1 MVRVSGYMILET
13 LHESST
19 SMVYRAL
26 RGSDGLPVVV
36 KMLADA
42 YPTPE
47 RIAWFQREYEVTRG
61 LSDVQGCIGVHRLH
75 SDRHRWIMEVE
86 DLGGTS
92 LAQLLRQ
99 RRLTAEMIVE
109 LAPTIVDI
117 LGHIH
122 RRHIIHKDVN
132 PANIVLNPGT
142 GQLKII
148 DFGLSSVLSRESP
161 ALRAPSTIEGTLAY
175 ISPEQTGRMN
185 RSLDYRTDFYSL
197 GVTLYELLTGQLPF
211 STSDVLELVHS
222 HIARRPTPP
231 HELDGR
237 VDPALSVIVMKLL
250 EKNAEDRY
258 QSAYALLQDLEEH
271 RRRRAE
277 GSVEPFE
284 LGRHDV
290 SDRFQIPQ
298 KLYGREQD
306 KEALLDTFERVA
318 AGAAEVTLI
327 GGYAGIGKSALI
339 KEIHRPITR
348 RRGYFIS
355 GKFEQLQRDVPYASL
370 IQAFRELIR
379 QLLAERAEQIADCR
393 RKLLEALGH
402 NGRVITDV
410 IPELEAILGPQPP
423 LPEIEPS
430 EAQNR
435 FYLAF
440 QRFTNVFARPE
451 HPLVLFL
458 DDLQWADGASL
469 ELCQALLT
477 GEGTGHLL
485 LVGAY
490 RDNEVN
496 GAHPLLL
503 RVAQIRAA
511 GVAVREMS
519 LQPLA
524 LEHVNELVSDAL
536 RREPEATRPLAELA
550 LRKTGGNPFFLGE
563 FLKHLHA
570 EQLICFD
577 FERGT
582 WAYSVE
588 AIEACGVTD
597 NVVVLMAGKV
607 QKLRPRSRQ
616 ALMVAACVGNVFD
629 LRTLSIASGVAPAEV
644 GADLWEAVVE
654 GLIEPLD
661 EKYKL
666 TQVDVE
672 GLLESVHVS
681 YRFAHDRVQ
690 QAAYTLLSGEERRR
704 AHWKIGKVLL
714 ERTPSE
720 ELGQRIFDI
729 ANHLEHGL
737 ESVHTAAERDELARL
752 YLQAGGKAKAS
763 AAYAPALHYL
773 LTAIQLASRPGPFES
788 GWIPSAEEAREGW
801 EHQYQLC
808 LELFNS
814 AAEAACLAGEYDV
827 MQRLTAVIQ
836 DRAASLLDKVRS
848 YKIEI
853 QSHAARDQL
862 LEGVEAGRRAL
873 AQLGVDIP
881 EAPDVGAIGHMA
893 AEAAGAWA
901 GREIED
907 LLAAPE
913 MTDPERLAAM
923 EILAR
928 LYIPAFNGA
937 PAVFMLVVFHELALS
952 IRYGVT
958 TSSAR
963 GLAAYGLIL
972 CAQGDIES
980 GYRFGTLAMR
990 LADRF
995 GGVDKASTIMM
1006 FNLFVRHWRDDIRD
1020 TLPPFLEGYQLAL
1033 AAGDLEYAALNLV
1046 GAVCQSFWAG
1056 RELPAIAE
1064 EAAGYARTLRHLK
1077 QDLPGESV
1085 ALQWQAVL
1093 NLMGESEDPR
1103 ILTGL
1108 AANEPAKL
1116 RFYLDTSNVTELAFL
1131 HLNKLMLCYLFGD
1144 HVEAVACGGV
1154 VEQNAAG
1161 ITPLM
1166 GLAVYHFYDALAWL
1180 GRYSELG
1187 DEQRARALERVDAHV
1202 GRLRAWAEHAPVNFE
1217 HKVCLV
1223 EAERAWVLGDTSAA
1237 RELYDRAISLA
1248 HQRRFLGEEAL
1259 AHERAAYFHRERG
1272 YYHLARNY
1280 LVDAHYV
1287 YERWGARAKLRQLE
1301 AAFPQDLGRAA
1312 RRGATGVHAVAAA
1325 DVVTT
1330 SSEGIEAAGPLDLL
1344 SVLKAS
1350 QVLSGEIVLERLL
1363 ARLLRTAIENAGAQR
1378 ASLVLERDGQLVI
1391 EATVDSDEVQVLQS
1405 TPVASSDALLP
1416 AVIYLVARSGKPE
1429 VLNDAAR
1436 EGMFVDDPYVQRSG
1450 ARSILCMPLVN
1461 QGKLT
1466 AILYLENRLVAGAFT
1481 YERVEVL
1488 HLLSAEMAIAIDN
1501 ARLYRELE
1509 AANRELARYSHA
1521 LEDKVAERTRE
1532 LAEKNQEL
1540 QRTLDRLQTTQQQ
1553 LILREKMASLGML
1566 TAGIAH
1572 ELRNPFNFI
1581 NNFSKL
1587 LSELAGELQGELE
1600 AWIQSQ
1606 DRGRLHYIRELLGD
1620 VVTHASTIER
1630 HGKRANAIVGSMLLY
1645 SFSSDERA
1653 AADLNELVSQALQ
1666 LAYHGSRSRD
1676 AAFSMEIVESY
1687 DETIGSAMI
1696 VPQEISRVIIN
1707 LIENACYSTGLKAG
1721 KAGDAYSPKLWVTTA
1736 RKDSLIEIRVRDNGV
1751 GIAQEHLDKIFNPF
1765 FTTKP
1770 TGEGTG
1776 LGLSISYDIVVRKHR
1791 GVLRV
1796 DTREGEFAE
1805 FIVELSDAAPA
1816 T

>member
-1 MVRVSGYMILET
+1 MILET
-13 LHESST
+13 LHESSS

-26 RGSDGLPVVV
+26 RGGDGLPVVV

-86 DLGGTS
+86 DFGGTS

-99 RRLTAEMIVE
+99 RRLTAEMIVD

-237 VDPALSVIVMKLL
+237 VDQALSAIVMKLL

-258 QSAYALLQDLEEH
+258 QSTYALLLDLEEH

-277 GSVEPFE
+277 GRVEPFE

-298 KLYGREQD
+298 KLYGRERE
-306 KEALLDTFERVA
+306 KEALLGAFERVA

-327 GGYAGIGKSALI
+327 GGYAGIGKSALV

-355 GKFEQLQRDVPYASL
+355 GKFEQLQRDVPYTSL
-370 IQAFRELIR
+370 IQAFRELIH
-379 QLLAERAEQIADCR
+379 QLLAERAEQIAEWR
-393 RKLLEALGH
+393 SKLLEALGQ
-402 NGRVITDV
+402 NGRVITGV
-410 IPELEAILGPQPP
+410 IPELEAIIGPQPP

-440 QRFTNVFARPE
+440 QRFTDVFARPE
-451 HPLVLFL
+451 HPLVVFL

-490 RDNEVN
+490 RDNEVS

-503 RVAQIRAA
+503 RVGQIRAA
-511 GVAVREMS
+511 GVAVHETA

-524 LEHVNELVSDAL
+524 LEHVNQLVSDAL
-536 RREPEATRPLAELA
+536 RSEPEATRPLAELA

-570 EQLICFD
+570 EQLIRFD

-588 AIEACGVTD
+588 AIEACDVTD

-644 GADLWEAVVE
+644 GADLWDAVVE

-666 TQVDVE
+666 TQVAVE
-672 GLLESVHVS
+672 GLFESVDVA

-690 QAAYTLLSGEERRR
+690 QAAYTLLSGEERRH

-737 ESVHTAAERDELARL
+737 EGVHAPAERDELARL
-752 YLQAGGKAKAS
+752 YLLAGGKAKAS

-773 LTAIQLASRPGPFES
+773 LTAIQLASRQGAFEP

-801 EHQYQLC
+801 ERQYQLC
-808 LELFNS
+808 LELFND

-827 MQRLTAVIQ
+827 MQRLNAVIQ

-862 LEGVEAGRRAL
+862 LEGVAAGRRAL
-873 AQLGVDIP
+873 AQLGIDIP
-881 EAPDVGAIGHMA
+881 EAPDAGAIGHMA
-893 AEAAGAWA
+893 AEAAAAWA

-923 EILAR
+923 EIMAR

-937 PAVFMLVVFHELALS
+937 PAVFMLVVFHELVLS

-963 GLAAYGLIL
+963 GLAAYGFIL

-990 LADRF
+990 LVDRF
-995 GGVDKASTIMM
+995 GGVDKGSTIMM

-1033 AAGDLEYAALNLV
+1033 TAGDLEYAALNLV

-1056 RELPAIAE
+1056 RELPAIAA

-1103 ILTGL
+1103 VLTGL

-1131 HLNKLMLCYLFGD
+1131 HLNKLMLCYLFDD
-1144 HVEAVACGGV
+1144 HAAAVACGGV

-1180 GRYSELG
+1180 ARSPEL
-1187 DEQRARALERVDAHV
+1187 DEEQRTRALERVDAHL

-1223 EAERAWVLGDTSAA
+1223 EAERARVLGDTSAA

-1259 AHERAAYFHRERG
+1259 AHERAACFHRERG
-1272 YYHLARNY
+1272 YDHLARNY
-1280 LVDAHYV
+1280 LLDAHYV

-1312 RRGATGVHAVAAA
+1312 RRAGTGVQAVAAA

-1330 SSEGIEAAGPLDLL
+1330 SSDSIEATGPLDLL

-1350 QVLSGEIVLERLL
+1350 QVLSGEIVLDRLL

-1378 ASLVLERDGQLVI
+1378 ASLVLERDGALVVEA
-1391 EATVDSDEVQVLQS
+1391 EATVDSAEVRVLQS
-1405 TPVASSDALLP
+1405 TPVATSDALSP
-1416 AVIYLVARSGKPE
+1416 AVVYLVARSGKPE

-1466 AILYLENRLVAGAFT
+1466 AILYLENRLIAGAFT

-1587 LSELAGELQGELE
+1587 LSDIAGELQGEFE
-1600 AWIQSQ
+1600 SWMHSPDH
-1606 DRGRLHYIRELLGD
+1606 DRLRYIRELLGD

-1645 SFSSDERA
+1645 SFSSSDERA

-1666 LAYHGSRSRD
+1666 LAYHGIRSRD
-1676 AAFSMEIVESY
+1676 AAFKTEIVESY
-1687 DETIGSAMI
+1687 DDTIGSPMI

-1707 LIENACYSTGLKAG
+1707 LIENACYSTELKAG
-1721 KAGDAYSPKLWVTTA
+1721 KAGDGYSPKLWVTTA
-1736 RKDSLIEIRVRDNGV
+1736 RRDSTVEIRVRDNGV

-1796 DTREGEFAE
+1796 DTREGEYAE
-1805 FIVELSDAAPA
+1805 FIVALPAIAPA
-1816 T
+1816 S